1 MNSEETKKLII
12 KSFSEEKNSHAFL
25 FVTNNI
31 EKCYQDCID
40 IIKKINCAN
49 GVPDNCECNICNTID
64 KNTNPD
70 VISIFP
76 DGKEIKKDQILD
88 VIRKFSM
95 KPSINKYSSYVIV
108 NADKMNDAT
117 ANKMLK
123 FLEEPEGKIV
133 GFYITDKLQSILPTI
148 KSRCEVFNYR
158 FGANSILDILE
169 ITEEEYGSYYDYAA
183 QLIKMLNDS
192 PKYVLMSES
201 KNFAKKERFE
211 IEAILK
217 LMSKIYTIKF
227 ESVTLGKYREYDF
240 INSLLEL
247 IETNDIK
254 KIVKRINILDNIIND
269 FKVNVNKE
277 LFINK
282 LFLCWE

>member
-25 FVTNNI
+25 FVTNNVD
-31 EKCYQDCID
+31 KCYQDCID
-40 IIKKINCAN
+40 IIKKINCEN
-49 GVPDNCECNICNTID
+49 GAIDNCECNICNTID

-88 VIRKFSM
+88 IIRKFSM

-158 FGANSILDILE
+158 FGANSVLDILE

-183 QLIKMLNDS
+183 QLIRMLNDS
-192 PKYVLMSES
+192 PKYILMSEA
-201 KNFAKKERFE
+201 KTFAKKERFE

-217 LMSKIYTIKF
+217 LMSKIYTVKF
-227 ESVTLGKYREYDF
+227 ESITLGKYKEYEF

>member
-12 KSFSEEKNSHAFL
+12 KSFNEEKNSHAFL

-31 EKCYQDCID
+31 ERCYQDCID
-40 IIKKINCAN
+40 IIKIINCPN
-49 GVPDNCECNICNTID
+49 GSPERCECNICNTID

-95 KPSINKYSSYVIV
+95 KPSINKYSSYVVV

-133 GFYITDKLQSILPTI
+133 GFYITDKIQSILPTI

-158 FGANSILDILE
+158 FGANSVLDILE
-169 ITEEEYGSYYDYAA
+169 ITEEEYGNYYDYVA
-183 QLIKMLNDS
+183 QLIKMLNDA

-217 LMSKIYTIKF
+217 LISKIYTIKF
-227 ESVTLGKYREYDF
+227 ENITLGKYNEYEF
-240 INSLLEL
+240 IHNLLDL
-247 IETNDIK
+247 IDTIDIK
-254 KIVKRINILDNIIND
+254 RIVKRINILDNIIND
-269 FKVNVNKE
+269 FKINVNKE

>member
-25 FVTNNI
+25 FVTNNV
-31 EKCYQDCID
+31 EKCYYDCID
-40 IIKKINCAN
+40 IIKKINCDKDALN
-49 GVPDNCECNICNTID
+49 SCTCNICNTID

-70 VISIFP
+70 VISVFP
-76 DGKEIKKDQILD
+76 DGKEIKKDQILEI
-88 VIRKFSM
+88 IRKFSM
-95 KPSINKYSSYVIV
+95 RPSINEYSSYVIV
-108 NADKMNDAT
+108 NAEKMNSST

-123 FLEEPEGKIV
+123 FLEEPEGKII

-158 FGANSILDILE
+158 FGANSVLDVLE
-169 ITEEEYGSYYDYAA
+169 ITKEEYGAYFDYAS

-192 PKYVLMSES
+192 PKYVLMNEA
-201 KNFAKKERFE
+201 KNLAKKERFE
-211 IEAILK
+211 IESIFRLI
-217 LMSKIYTIKF
+217 SKIYTVKF
-227 ESVTLGKYREYDF
+227 ENVASGKYNEYEF
-240 INSLLEL
+240 IYNLLHL
-247 IETNDIK
+247 VETCDIK

-269 FKVNVNKE
+269 FKVNDNKE

>member
-25 FVTNNI
+25 FVTNNVD
-31 EKCYQDCID
+31 KCYQDCID
-40 IIKKINCAN
+40 IIKKINCN
-49 GVPDNCECNICNTID
+49 EELSDNCSCNICNTID
-64 KNTNPD
+64 KQTNPD
-70 VISIFP
+70 VISVFP
-76 DGKEIKKDQILD
+76 DGKEIKKDQILEI
-88 VIRKFSM
+88 IRRFSM
-95 KPSINKYSSYVIV
+95 KPMINKFSSYVIV

-123 FLEEPEGKIV
+123 FLEEPEGRIV
-133 GFYITDKLQSILPTI
+133 GFYITDRIQAILPTI

-158 FGANSILDILE
+158 FGSNSVLDILE
-169 ITEEEYGSYYDYAA
+169 LTEEEYGLYYDYTS

-192 PKYVLMSES
+192 PKYLLMSES
-201 KNFAKKERFE
+201 KNFAKKERYE
-211 IEAILK
+211 VEAILK

-227 ESVTLGKYREYDF
+227 ENLTLGKYSEYEF
-240 INSLLEL
+240 VQNLLDL
-247 IETNDIK
+247 IAEKDIK
-254 KIVKRINILDNIIND
+254 RIVKRINILDNIIND
-269 FKVNVNKE
+269 FKINVNKE

>member
-25 FVTNNI
+25 FVTNNVD
-31 EKCYQDCID
+31 KCYKDCIE
-40 IIKKINCAN
+40 IIKEINCSE
-49 GVPDNCECNICNTID
+49 GYHSNCSCNICNTID

-76 DGKEIKKDQILD
+76 DGKEIKKDQVLE

-123 FLEEPEGKIV
+123 FLEEPEGRIV
-133 GFYITDKLQSILPTI
+133 GFYITDKIQAILPTI

-169 ITEEEYGSYYDYAA
+169 ITEEEYGNYYDYAT
-183 QLIKMLNDS
+183 QLIKLLNDA
-192 PKYVLMSES
+192 PKFVLMSES
-201 KNFAKKERFE
+201 RSFAKKERFE

-217 LMSKIYTIKF
+217 LMSKIYTIKL
-227 ESVTLGKYREYDF
+227 ENVTLSKYEEYDF
-240 INSLLEL
+240 IHNLLE
-247 IETNDIK
+247 IVDTNDIK

-269 FKVNVNKE
+269 FKINVNKE